1 MPDVTDNERVRLN
14 GILAEFRQALEEE
27 IHKVKSSGLSS
38 TLLFAGRRIE
48 SRDTEFWYRFSVEYA
63 PAMPADTPC
72 KLTVGQEQFNVTVV
86 SFDENSI
93 IISSKIELTGALGKA
108 RLENGATV
116 LMERL
121 IGRIEEN
128 AEKPNPAGD
137 RMLLQ
142 NDNKVYEPRK
152 LFHYDKPS
160 TYPGNTES
168 QNRAVEAALANDITY
183 IWGPPGTGK
192 TTVIGQIIDELCRH
206 DRPVLVVSHTNTAV
220 DGAIEKAD
228 RTYYSK
234 HGLEEGGSYPIL
246 RLGTPSKP
254 LPERV
259 LLKTHTDILGRELY
273 EREAFLKNLLASMQ
287 RRQKE
292 IGLLLSKNIWI
303 EKTHLPLF
311 LGDIQMI
318 EELKREIAAAV
329 SDAEKLDGEIKK
341 ELAKHPQY
349 KNGAS
354 LHKKASTQRKKLE
367 SLCQDILSTEKTI
380 DETPQ
385 KILSARDE
393 AKKHR
398 LYRQLQQRI
407 DGLMSEQFL
416 KSQLHSCAETIAKLN
431 AELDSLAV
439 QSKAALREMKEY
451 EGKSSIGKLFSG
463 KTSYLQAKERAEK
476 ADQRVPKV
484 EEELR
489 CQEMLAGDYKKQLD
503 EVLLLSEQL
512 KRVTPSQT
520 EEYWLSKAQEYS
532 VAAEKAR
539 TALPRLRQARNALT
553 AELRKINEQIAAI
566 DAATGKLKE
575 KQQLCAQLRHLA
587 QKKREKLSEHESA
600 LHEDI
605 ERERSLCLAFDYE
618 LEAEGAKTVYEEL
631 KSLESTIKAELSGC
645 DISALETEK
654 SKLIEQQTET
664 KKELDELEVK
674 MHELERQAV
683 LCAKIVGTT
692 LAKSYLSDTL
702 RSRTF
707 DTVILDEASMAS
719 IPALW
724 CAALL
729 AEKNVVIV
737 GDFLQLPPIVMADT
751 PMAQKWLGQ
760 DIFFHSGMLEV
771 IKYRRPQ
778 NFIMLSDQFRMESEI
793 ACMANIY
800 YGEYGELVSH
810 DNDEHRLKQREEF
823 YDWYSGKRTKH
834 SIHLVDTESLHA
846 WVTGVPQGKSHSR
859 LNCFS
864 AAVDVA
870 LAFKCLENVLS
881 GLDPNTAKPV
891 EQASVLII
899 SQYKPHTAR
908 LNKLIDLEY
917 SNRGFKENLN
927 YIRAGTIHSFQGSE
941 ADIVIFDL
949 VIDEP
954 HYKAG
959 VFMPDPEVNANLRK
973 MFNVAVTRAR
983 FKLYVVGN
991 FAYCRKRA
999 KNNALSELL
1008 DMLLD
1013 TLKLKKVDAKALLPV
1028 LTYTKGTCSVVA
1040 TGHTGCSMVC
1050 REDSFFEHFQNDLL
1064 NFKKRLI
1071 IYSPFMT
1078 ENRLALLLPFFAD
1091 AINAGKS
1098 IIVVTKAL
1106 SERGMREKH
1115 SYELCEKELTDT
1127 GVRVVHKKG
1136 MHEKLAIVDSVAVW
1150 IGSLN
1155 ILSFSGL
1162 TGEVMQRHESC
1173 ELTADLEKL
1182 YDIGHIS
1189 EAAESNV
1196 ELACPICGA
1205 EMLIR
1210 ESDSGGIYWSCASCG
1225 YTRQPE
1231 QQYPYDGIL
1240 RCKCGAPYVFSMK
1253 HQPRWVC
1260 SQNPSHYQIMRES
1273 DLKLEK
1279 MVALI
1284 PTKKVRKEVEKY
1296 FAEKKAKS
1304 GKK

>member
-1 MPDVTDNERVRLN
+1 MPDLMDNERVELH
-14 GILAEFRQALEEE
+14 GMLAEFRQALEEE

-38 TLLFAGRRIE
+38 TLLFVGRRIE
-48 SRDTEFWYRFSVEYA
+48 SRGSEFWYRFRVEYA

-72 KLTVGQEQFNVTVV
+72 KLTIGKEQFNVTVV

-121 IGRIEEN
+121 IGCIEEN

-137 RMLLQ
+137 RMLTQ
-142 NDNKVYEPRK
+142 GGKVYESRK
-152 LFHYDKPS
+152 IFRYDEPS
-160 TYPGNTES
+160 TYPGNTEN
-168 QNRAVEAALANDITY
+168 QNRAVEAALTNDITY

-192 TTVIGQIIDELCRH
+192 TTVIGQIIDGLYRH
-206 DRPVLVVSHTNTAV
+206 GRSVLVVSHTNTAV

-228 RTYYSK
+228 RTYYGE
-234 HGLEEGGSYPIL
+234 HGLDEGGIYPIL
-246 RLGTPSKP
+246 RLGIPSRH

-259 LLKTHTDILGRELY
+259 LLKTHTDVLGRELY
-273 EREAFLKNLLASMQ
+273 EREAALKNQLASLQ
-287 RRQKE
+287 RRQNE
-292 IGLLLSKNIWI
+292 IRLLLSKNTWL
-303 EKTHLPLF
+303 EKTNLPLF
-311 LGDIQMI
+311 PGDMQMI
-318 EELKREIAAAV
+318 EALKREIAAAE
-329 SDAEKLDGEIKK
+329 SEAEKLDGEIKK
-341 ELAKHPQY
+341 ELSEHPEY
-349 KNGAS
+349 KSRAS
-354 LHKKASTQRKKLE
+354 LHKKASAQRKELE
-367 SLCQDILSTEKTI
+367 SLCQNTLCAEKMLA
-380 DETPQ
+380 EAPQ
-385 KILSARDE
+385 KIQRARDE
-393 AKKHR
+393 ARKHDV
-398 LYRQLQQRI
+398 YRQLRQQKEK
-407 DGLMSEQFL
+407 LMSEQFL
-416 KSQLHSCAETIAKLN
+416 NEQLHSCAETIAKLN
-431 AELDSLAV
+431 AELDSLAS
-439 QSKAALREMKEY
+439 QAKTASHEMAEY
-451 EGKSSIGKLFSG
+451 EGKSALGKFFSG
-463 KTSYLQAKERAEK
+463 KASYLQAKERAEQI
-476 ADQRVPKV
+476 ALRVPKA

-489 CQEMLAGDYKKQLD
+489 CEEMLEEEYKNQLD

-512 KRVTPSQT
+512 KRVIPSQSA
-520 EEYWLSKAQEYS
+520 EYWLGKAQEFS
-532 VAAEKAR
+532 AAAEKAR
-539 TALPRLRQARNALT
+539 AVLPQLRQERDDLT
-553 AELRKINEQIAAI
+553 VELREINEQLAAI

-575 KQQLCAQLRHLA
+575 KKQLCEQLRNSA
-587 QKKREKLSEHESA
+587 QKKREKLNELESA
-600 LHEDI
+600 MQEDI
-605 ERERSLCLAFDYE
+605 ARERSLCLAFDYE
-618 LEAEGAKTVYEEL
+618 LEAEDAKSVYEDL
-631 KSLESTIKAELSGC
+631 KALEVTIKAELSGC
-645 DISALETEK
+645 DIPALEAEK

-664 KKELDELEVK
+664 IKELDEVEAKL
-674 MHELERQAV
+674 HELERQAV
-683 LCAKIVGTT
+683 LSAKIVGTT

-737 GDFLQLPPIVMADT
+737 GDFLQLPPIVMANT
-751 PMAQKWLGQ
+751 PVAQKWLGQ
-760 DIFFHSGMLEV
+760 DIFFHSGMLEA
-771 IKYRRPQ
+771 IKDRRPQ
-778 NFIMLSDQFRMESEI
+778 NFIMLNDQFRMESEI
-793 ACMANIY
+793 AGIANIY
-800 YGEYGELVSH
+800 YGEYGGLISH
-810 DNDEHRLKQREEF
+810 DNDEHRIKQRAEF
-823 YDWYSGKRTKH
+823 YGWYSGKRTKH

-864 AAVDVA
+864 AAVDVD

-899 SQYKPHTAR
+899 APYKPHTAR

-917 SNRGFKENLN
+917 SSRGFKENLN

-959 VFMPDPEVNANLRK
+959 VFRPEPEVNANLRK

-999 KNNALSELL
+999 KNNALSELM

-1013 TLKLKKVDAKALLPV
+1013 NLKLKKVDAKELLPGLIYANGV
-1028 LTYTKGTCSVVA
+1028 CDVVV
-1040 TGHTGCSMVC
+1040 TGHTGRSMVC
-1050 REDSFFEHFQNDLL
+1050 REDSFFEHFQGDLV
-1064 NFKKRLI
+1064 NFKNRLI
-1071 IYSPFMT
+1071 IYSPFIT
-1078 ENRLALLLPFFAD
+1078 ENRLAELLPYFAD
-1091 AINAGKS
+1091 AVNAGKH

-1106 SERGMREKH
+1106 SERGKRELY
-1115 SYELCEKELTDT
+1115 SYKLCEKALSDA
-1127 GVRVVHKKG
+1127 GVSIVHKKG
-1136 MHEKLAIVDSVAVW
+1136 MHEKLVIVDDDATW

-1155 ILSFSGL
+1155 VLSFSGL
-1162 TGEVMQRHESC
+1162 TGEVMQRHESR
-1173 ELTADLEKL
+1173 ELTADFEKL

-1189 EAAESNV
+1189 EAVESRV

-1205 EMLIR
+1205 EMLIK
-1210 ESDSGGIYWSCASCG
+1210 ESDSGGIYWSCSSCG
-1225 YTRQPE
+1225 YTRHPE
-1231 QQYPYDGIL
+1231 QQYPVDGVL
-1240 RCKCGAPYVFSMK
+1240 RCKCGAPYVFAMK
-1253 HQPRWVC
+1253 NQPRWVC
-1260 SQNPSHYQIMRES
+1260 SQNQSHYQIMRES

-1279 MVALI
+1279 MAALI
-1284 PTKKVRKEVEKY
+1284 PTKKALKEVEKY

>member
-1 MPDVTDNERVRLN
+1 MPDLMDNERIELH
-14 GILAEFRQALEEE
+14 GMLAEFRQALEEE

-48 SRDTEFWYRFSVEYA
+48 SRGAEFWYRFRVEYA

-72 KLTVGQEQFNVTVV
+72 RLTVGKEQFNVTVV
-86 SFDENSI
+86 SFDESSI
-93 IISSKIELTGALGKA
+93 VISSKIELTGALGKA

-121 IGRIEEN
+121 IGCIEEN

-137 RMLLQ
+137 RMLPQ
-142 NDNKVYEPRK
+142 GGKVYEARK
-152 LFHYDKPS
+152 IFRYGEPS
-160 TYPGNTES
+160 TYPSNTDN
-168 QNRAVEAALANDITY
+168 QNRAVEAALTNDITY

-192 TTVIGQIIDELCRH
+192 TTVIGQIIDELYRH
-206 DRPVLVVSHTNTAV
+206 DRSVLVVSHTNTAV

-234 HGLEEGGSYPIL
+234 HVLDEGGIYPIL
-246 RLGTPSKP
+246 RLGIPSRP

-259 LLKTHTDILGRELY
+259 LLKTHTDVLGRELY
-273 EREAFLKNLLASMQ
+273 EREAALKNQLASLQ
-287 RRQKE
+287 RNQNE
-292 IGLLLSKNIWI
+292 IRLLLSKNTWL
-303 EKTHLPLF
+303 EKTNLPLF
-311 LGDIQMI
+311 PGDMQMI
-318 EELKREIAAAV
+318 EALKREIAAAE
-329 SDAEKLDGEIKK
+329 SEAEKLDGEIKK
-341 ELAKHPQY
+341 ELSEHPEY
-349 KNGAS
+349 KNRAS
-354 LHKKASTQRKKLE
+354 LHKKASAQRKELE
-367 SLCQDILSTEKTI
+367 SLCLNILSTEKAL
-380 DETPQ
+380 DEAPQ
-385 KILSARDE
+385 KAQRACDE
-393 AKKHR
+393 AKKHGI
-398 LYRQLQQRI
+398 YRQLRQKK
-407 DGLMSEQFL
+407 DGLMSEEFL
-416 KSQLHSCAETIAKLN
+416 KNQLHACAETIEKLN
-431 AELDSLAV
+431 AELNSLAA
-439 QSKAALREMKEY
+439 QAKAAASEMAEY

-463 KTSYLQAKERAEK
+463 KASYLQAKKRAEK
-476 ADQRVPKV
+476 AAQRAPKA

-489 CQEMLAGDYKKQLD
+489 CEEMLEEEYKKQLD

-520 EEYWLSKAQEYS
+520 EEYWLGKAQEYS
-532 VAAEKAR
+532 AAAEKAR
-539 TALPRLRQARNALT
+539 TALPQLRQEREALT
-553 AELRKINEQIAAI
+553 AELREINEQLAAI
-566 DAATGKLKE
+566 DAATGKLKA
-575 KQQLCAQLRHLA
+575 KQQLCAQLNNSA
-587 QKKREKLSEHESA
+587 QKKREKLSELESA
-600 LHEDI
+600 LNEDI
-605 ERERSLCLAFDYE
+605 ERERSLCLAFDHE
-618 LEAEGAKTVYEEL
+618 LEAEGAEAVYEEL
-631 KSLESTIKAELSGC
+631 KLLESTIKAELSGC
-645 DISALETEK
+645 DISALEAER
-654 SKLIEQQTET
+654 SKLLEQQTEAR
-664 KKELDELEVK
+664 KELDELEAK

-683 LCAKIVGTT
+683 LGARIVGTT

-737 GDFLQLPPIVMADT
+737 GDFLQLPPIVMANT

-760 DIFFHSGMLEV
+760 DIFFHSGMLEA
-771 IKYRRPQ
+771 IKDRRPQ
-778 NFIMLSDQFRMESEI
+778 NFIMLNDQFRMESEI
-793 ACMANIY
+793 AGIANIY
-800 YGEYGELVSH
+800 YGEYGGLISH
-810 DNDEHRLKQREEF
+810 DNDEHRIKQRAEF
-823 YDWYSGKRTKH
+823 YGWYSGKRTKH

-864 AAVDVA
+864 AAVDVD

-881 GLDPNTAKPV
+881 ELDPNTAKPV

-899 SQYKPHTAR
+899 APYKPHTAR

-917 SNRGFKENLN
+917 SSRGFKENLN

-959 VFMPDPEVNANLRK
+959 VFRPEPEVNANLRK

-999 KNNALSELL
+999 KNNALSELM

-1013 TLKLKKVDAKALLPV
+1013 NLKLKKVDAKELLPG
-1028 LTYTKGTCSVVA
+1028 LTYAKGACDVVA
-1040 TGHTGCSMVC
+1040 TGHTGHSMVC
-1050 REDSFFEHFQNDLL
+1050 REDSFFEHFQGDLV
-1064 NFKKRLI
+1064 NFKNRLI
-1071 IYSPFMT
+1071 IYSPFIT
-1078 ENRLALLLPFFAD
+1078 ENRLAELLPYFAD
-1091 AINAGKS
+1091 AVNAGKR

-1106 SERGMREKH
+1106 SERGKRELY
-1115 SYELCEKELTDT
+1115 SYKLCEKALSDA
-1127 GVRVVHKKG
+1127 GVSIVHKKG
-1136 MHEKLAIVDSVAVW
+1136 MHEKLVIVDDDATW

-1155 ILSFSGL
+1155 VLSFSGL
-1162 TGEVMQRHESC
+1162 TGEVMQRHESR
-1173 ELTADLEKL
+1173 ELTADFEKL

-1189 EAAESNV
+1189 EAVESRV

-1205 EMLIR
+1205 EMLIK
-1210 ESDSGGIYWSCASCG
+1210 ESDSGGIYWSCSSCG
-1225 YTRQPE
+1225 YTRHPE
-1231 QQYPYDGIL
+1231 QQYPVDGVL
-1240 RCKCGAPYVFSMK
+1240 RCKCGAPYVFAMK
-1253 HQPRWVC
+1253 NQPRWVC
-1260 SQNPSHYQIMRES
+1260 SQNQSHYQIMRES

-1279 MVALI
+1279 MAALI
-1284 PTKKVRKEVEKY
+1284 PTKKALKEVEKY

-1304 GKK
+1304 GKN